1 MRQIGRVGSSAILA
15 FASVLLASA
24 LFFSP
29 LPAVAGK
36 VIHPTLDAVA
46 AQRAAGGATSG
57 VTVARSGGA
66 PILTAAITGPLFY
79 RGSVAG
85 VGVTTGAP
93 QVYLVFWGTQWGTA
107 STDGNGNTVLS
118 GDTYNAMPLLQQFFK
133 GLGTG
138 GETWSGVMSR
148 SCETLVNATT
158 CPATAQ
164 HVGYP
169 TGGALAGVWYDN
181 SKAHPG
187 TTNDNAIAQEALAAA
202 AHFGNTTP
210 AQNRNV
216 QYVILSPPGT
226 KPGGFNTPTAGW
238 CAWHDWNGDTTMVG
252 GAVTSPYGNFAFT
265 NMPYVADLGA
275 SCGANYVNSGAT
287 GLTDGFTM
295 VEGHEYAETVT
306 DQFPAG
312 GWTDATGYENSDKCS
327 WIGTGGSGGSINIT
341 LPTGV
346 FAVQGHWLNDV
357 NGCSNGI
364 TPYSGTPN
372 VITVNTGGTKLGS
385 VSSAITPITLSAS
398 GSDTTIS
405 SYTFSAT
412 ALPAGITLN
421 GTTGVLSGTPTTT
434 GNTTSW
440 ITAADPAGAVGYAP
454 LAWTIAASAV
464 TVTKPANQSTS
475 IGVAV
480 SLAATAT
487 TSNTGNTGFTW
498 TATGLPTGIVIN
510 ASTGVMSGTPTTAR
524 AATTVTL
531 KATDSLGAF
540 ASNTFTW
547 AIVNPV
553 TVAKPANQ
561 SSSLGVSVSLTATA
575 TTSTAG
581 NTGFTWSATGLP
593 AGITMNATTGVMS
606 GTPTTVRA
614 AATVTL
620 TARDSFGASNT
631 NTFTWAITS
640 PVTVAKPANQSST
653 IGLAVMLTPSA
664 TTTSAGNTGFTWAAT
679 GLPTGISINSSTG
692 VMSGTPTTVR
702 AAATVTLTA
711 TNSFGASASNT
722 FTWAVV
728 NTTVRVATIPNQT
741 GTRNTAIT
749 PVTAT
754 ATDNNPALTTFTWS
768 ATGLPPG
775 LAINTATGVI
785 SGTISTAAT
794 VKTYTGIRVTARDA
808 NGASGNSAT
817 FTWAVN

>member
-1 MRQIGRVGSSAILA
+1 MRQHGRFGFSAILA
-15 FASVLLASA
+15 FATVLLASA
-24 LFFSP
+24 LFASP
-29 LPAVAGK
+29 LPAVAGGK

-46 AQRAAGGATSG
+46 AQRAAGSATGG
-57 VTVARSGGA
+57 VTLARSGGA
-66 PILTAAITGPLFY
+66 PILTAAITGPLVY

-107 STDGNGNTVLS
+107 STDGNSNTVLS
-118 GDTYNAMPLLQQFFK
+118 GDTKNAMPLLQQFFK

-148 SCETLVNATT
+148 SCETLTGATT

-238 CAWHDWNGDTTMVG
+238 CAWHDWNGDTTLTG

-275 SCGANYVNSGAT
+275 SCGANYVNAGAV

-295 VEGHEYAETVT
+295 VEGHEYAETIT

-327 WIGTGGSGGSINIT
+327 WIGTGGSGGSINLT

-372 VITVNTGGTKLGS
+372 VITVNTGGTKSGS
-385 VSSAITPITLSAS
+385 VTTPLAPTTIIAT

-405 SYTFSAT
+405 TYQFSAT
-412 ALPAGITLN
+412 GLPAGVTLN
-421 GTTGVLSGTPTTT
+421 ASTGVISGTPTATST
-434 GNTTSW
+434 ATSW
-440 ITAADPAGAVGYAP
+440 ITAADPAGAVGYGSLVWSITP
-454 LAWTIAASAV
+454 SAV
-464 TVTKPANQSTS
+464 TVAKPANQSS
-475 IGVAV
+475 AVGVAV
-480 SLAATAT
+480 SLAASAN
-487 TSNTGNTGFTW
+487 TSNAGNTGFTW
-498 TATGLPTGIVIN
+498 TATGLPAGITMN
-510 ASTGVMSGTPTTAR
+510 ASTGVMTGTPTTVR

-531 KATDSLGAF
+531 KATDSLGASG
-540 ASNTFTW
+540 SNTFTW
-547 AIVNPV
+547 AVTNPV

-561 SSSLGVSVSLTATA
+561 SS
-575 TTSTAG
+575 
-581 NTGFTWSATGLP
+581 
-593 AGITMNATTGVMS
+593 
-606 GTPTTVRA
+606 
-614 AATVTL
+614 TL
-620 TARDSFGASNT
+620 
-631 NTFTWAITS
+631 
-640 PVTVAKPANQSST
+640 
-653 IGLAVMLTPSA
+653 GLAVTLTPSA

-679 GLPTGISINSSTG
+679 GLPAGISINPSTG
-692 VMSGTPTTVR
+692 VMSGTPTTIR

-741 GTRNTAIT
+741 GTRNTVIT

-775 LAINTATGVI
+775 LAINTTTGVI
-785 SGTISTAAT
+785 SGTISSTAT
-794 VKTYTGIRVTARDA
+794 VKTYTRISVTAKDA
-808 NGASGNSAT
+808 NGASGTSAS
-817 FTWAVN
+817 FSWAVK

>member
-1 MRQIGRVGSSAILA
+1 MRQHGRFGFSAILA
-15 FASVLLASA
+15 FATVLLASA
-24 LFFSP
+24 LFASP
-29 LPAVAGK
+29 LPAVAGGK

-46 AQRAAGGATSG
+46 AQRAAGSATGG
-57 VTVARSGGA
+57 VTLARNGGA
-66 PILTAAITGPLFY
+66 PILTAAITGPLVY

-118 GDTYNAMPLLQQFFK
+118 GDMYNAMPLLQQFFK

-148 SCETLVNATT
+148 SCETLTGATT

-169 TGGALAGVWYDN
+169 NGGALAGVWYDN

-226 KPGGFNTPTAGW
+226 KPGGFNTVAAGW
-238 CAWHDWNGDTTMVG
+238 CAWHDWNGDTTLTG

-275 SCGANYVNSGAT
+275 SCGANYVNAGAG

-295 VEGHEYAETVT
+295 VEGHEYAETIT

-372 VITVNTGGTKLGS
+372 VITVNTGGTKSGS
-385 VSSAITPITLSAS
+385 VTTPLAPTTIIAT

-405 SYTFSAT
+405 TYQFSAT
-412 ALPAGITLN
+412 GLPAGVTLN
-421 GTTGVLSGTPTTT
+421 TTTGVISGTPTATST
-434 GNTTSW
+434 ATSW
-440 ITAADPAGAVGYAP
+440 ITAADPAGAVGYGSLVWSITP
-454 LAWTIAASAV
+454 SAV
-464 TVTKPANQSTS
+464 TVAKPANQTTAVG
-475 IGVAV
+475 IAV
-480 SLAATAT
+480 SLAASAN
-487 TSNTGNTGFTW
+487 TSNAGNTGFTW
-498 TATGLPTGIVIN
+498 TATGLPAGITMN
-510 ASTGVMSGTPTTAR
+510 ASTGVMSGTPTTVR

-531 KATDSLGAF
+531 KATDSLGASG
-540 ASNTFTW
+540 SNTFTW
-547 AIVNPV
+547 AVTNPV

-561 SSSLGVSVSLTATA
+561 SS
-575 TTSTAG
+575 
-581 NTGFTWSATGLP
+581 
-593 AGITMNATTGVMS
+593 
-606 GTPTTVRA
+606 
-614 AATVTL
+614 TL
-620 TARDSFGASNT
+620 
-631 NTFTWAITS
+631 
-640 PVTVAKPANQSST
+640 
-653 IGLAVMLTPSA
+653 GLAVTLTPSA

-679 GLPTGISINSSTG
+679 GLPAGISINPSTG
-692 VMSGTPTTVR
+692 VMSGTPTTIR

-741 GTRNTAIT
+741 GTRNTVIT

-754 ATDNNPALTTFTWS
+754 ATDNNLALTTFTWS

-775 LAINTATGVI
+775 LAINTTTGVI
-785 SGTISTAAT
+785 SGTISSTAT
-794 VKTYTGIRVTARDA
+794 VKTYTRISVTAKDA
-808 NGASGNSAT
+808 NGASGTSAS
-817 FTWAVN
+817 FSWAVK